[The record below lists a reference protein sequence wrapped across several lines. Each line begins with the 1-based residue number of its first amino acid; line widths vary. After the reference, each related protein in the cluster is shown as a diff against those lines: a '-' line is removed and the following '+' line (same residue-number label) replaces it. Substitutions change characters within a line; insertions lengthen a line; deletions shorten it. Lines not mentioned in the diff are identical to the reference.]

1 MKLLMFDFDGVI
13 ADTFEMCWRINNL
26 FRAEPLTPDEYRE
39 FFKGNIYSSND
50 DFQKLAE
57 KVPVDTPFFLKY
69 AEEIG
74 NAPVFPGMIDATRHL
89 SDLAEIGSII
99 ISSTV
104 NPPIASYLA
113 QHGIDDCFL
122 KLLGADVEKSKVKK
136 IRAALDEFNVA
147 PIDAVFIT
155 DTLGDIREAAK
166 VDVRSVAVSWG
177 YHGRPL
183 LEEGEPHA
191 IADTPDELEAIIQD
205 LG

>member
-26 FRAEPLTPDEYRE
+26 FRTKPLTPDEYRAL
-39 FFKGNIYSSND
+39 FKGNIYTSND

-74 NAPVFPGMIDATRHL
+74 AAPVFPGMIDATRR
-89 SDLAEIGSII
+89 LAGRADIGAVI

-122 KLLGADVEKSKVKK
+122 ELLGADVEKSKVKK
-136 IRAALDEFNVA
+136 IRTALDEFNVA
-147 PIDAVFIT
+147 PTDAVFIT

-177 YHGRPL
+177 FHERSLLEDGRPY
-183 LEEGEPHA
+183 A
-191 IADTPDELEAIIQD
+191 IADTPDELEAIIQNA
-205 LG
+205 G